1 MTASFQSWDSLG
13 ETVVAKRKKKSI
25 QLATR
30 GFGVKTVSPKHLDA
44 KLYRASDCVEGEN
57 WPGALSILVPLS
69 QQYPDENRVWELLL
83 DASFESGEMQL
94 YQKACERLFALTADG
109 TYAYLLGSVYLN
121 NLHPLLAL
129 QTFRQALALEPGH
142 EIASEVKKMVRQLE
156 PIEKEALEQLA
167 LTELG
172 GSEIAILHEQGQ
184 VSLEQGNYREARQA
198 EEKILESHPDFI
210 PAHNN
215 LSLVSWMEQDVEG
228 AIAAAQS
235 VLAMESDNVHALSN
249 LIHFL
254 VLSGDDEAARSYG
267 ERLKGS
273 RADAWDG
280 WTKKVEGLSYLADD
294 EGVVSIWQEAQAA
307 KVSETSASAQF
318 YHLSAVALA
327 RTGDEKK
334 AIAQWK
340 KALARNPGWEIA
352 QANLNDIRQPI
363 DQRHGAWPFA
373 WQQWLL
379 PASAAQLQELIKTNV
394 KSQKMDRMVANFEV
408 FFNRH
413 VDVVAMLPRLLE
425 RGGPDGQ
432 NFFLHTVTQVK
443 TPALLS
449 IIKDFALSQSGTDQM
464 RFQAAQL
471 ADEANLMPREMVS
484 LWIKGE
490 WREMMLRA
498 YTFYDEPLQR
508 HSEAVEQLASPAYAL
523 LNQGGKEQAVEAE
536 ALLLKALKL
545 APTAPD
551 LMNNLAQ
558 ALSQQGRYGEADVLI
573 HELVSDY
580 PDYIFASVTL
590 ARQHLVKGEL
600 DAAEALLKPFLARE
614 RFHIMEFGTFVD
626 TYIELLVA
634 KHQKDVARSWFDTW
648 EKIYPGDPQ
657 LAYWRP
663 RLKRGFRLPKL
674 FG

>member
-1 MTASFQSWDSLG
+1 MGLG
-13 ETVVAKRKKKSI
+13 ETVMAKRKKKSI
-25 QLATR
+25 QLTTR

-44 KLYRASDCVEGEN
+44 KLDRAFDCVEAEN
-57 WPGALSILVPLS
+57 WQDALSILVPLS
-69 QQYPDENRVWELLL
+69 HQYPDETRVWELLS
-83 DASFESGEMQL
+83 DASFESGEMKL
-94 YQKACERLFALTADG
+94 YQKACERLFSLTADG
-109 TYAYLLGSVYLN
+109 TYAYVLGSVYLN
-121 NLHPLLAL
+121 NLHPLMAL
-129 QTFRQALALEPGH
+129 HTFRQALALAPDH
-142 EIASEVKKMVRQLE
+142 EISSEVRKTIKQLE
-156 PIEKEALEQLA
+156 PVEKEALARLA
-167 LTELG
+167 LSEPG
-172 GSEIAILHEQGQ
+172 GSEIAMLHEQGQ
-184 VSLEQGNYREARQA
+184 VYLEQGDYREARQA
-198 EEKILESHPDFI
+198 EEKILESRPDFI
-210 PAHNN
+210 PALNN
-215 LSLVSWMEQDVEG
+215 LSLVSWMEQDAAG
-228 AIAAAQS
+228 AISTAQA
-235 VLAMESDNVHALSN
+235 VLAMEPDNIHALSN

-254 VLSGDDEAARSYG
+254 VLSGDAEAARPYG
-267 ERLKGS
+267 ARLKSS

-280 WTKKVEGLSYLADD
+280 WTKKVEGLTYLADD
-294 EGVVSIWQEAQAA
+294 ESVVAIWQEAQAA
-307 KVSETSASAQF
+307 KVSDASASPQF

-340 KALARNPGWEIA
+340 KALARNPGWAIA
-352 QANLNDIRQPI
+352 EANLNDIRQPI

-373 WQQWLL
+373 WKQWLL
-379 PASAAQLQELIKTNV
+379 PASAAQFHELIKTNV
-394 KSQKMDRMVANFEV
+394 KSKKMDKMVANFEV

-413 VDVVAMLPRLLE
+413 ADVVAMLPRLLE

-432 NFFLHTVTQVK
+432 DFFLHTVTQMK
-443 TPALLS
+443 TPMLLA

-464 RFQAAQL
+464 RFQAAKL

-484 LWIKGE
+484 LWIQGE

-498 YTFYDEPLQR
+498 YTFHDEPLQR

-523 LNQGGKEQAVEAE
+523 LEQGGKEQAVEAE
-536 ALLLKALKL
+536 ALLLKALTL

-551 LMNNLAQ
+551 LMNNLAK
-558 ALSQQGRYGEADVLI
+558 ALSQQGRDDEADLLI
-573 HELVSDY
+573 HELVSAH

-600 DAAEALLKPFLARE
+600 DAAEVILRPFLARE

-626 TYIELLVA
+626 TYIGLLVA

-657 LAYWRP
+657 LVYWRP
-663 RLKRGFRLPKL
+663 RLKRGLRLPKL